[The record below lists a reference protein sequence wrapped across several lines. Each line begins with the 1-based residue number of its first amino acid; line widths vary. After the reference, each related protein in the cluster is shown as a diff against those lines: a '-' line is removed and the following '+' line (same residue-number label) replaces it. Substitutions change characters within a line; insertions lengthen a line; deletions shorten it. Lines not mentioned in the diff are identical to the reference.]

1 MSKYIIDRRKNPKG
15 KSISNRQRFIRRA
28 KKHLSERIHKNVV
41 NRSITD
47 KGEENISIPTDGIQ
61 EPSFNHDSSTGDY
74 DFVLPGNKEFIKGDT
89 IGKPPKGAGAGG
101 GGGKE
106 ASDDGSG
113 EDEFQFSLTRD
124 EYLDIVFEDLEL
136 PNLEEKN
143 KENVTVWET
152 HRSGYTTVGSPS
164 QLNIEQSM
172 IRSLGRRIALK
183 FPKQKAIKELE
194 GEMERLEEEIKYYK
208 EEVKPMTKNR
218 ALIDDIKLKIEK
230 LRKRHRAIPFIDPI
244 DLRFNNFA
252 KYPKPTSSA
261 VMICIMDVS
270 ASMGEREKELSKR
283 FFLLLYLFL
292 ERKYENVDVIFIR
305 HHTEAIECSEEEFFN
320 SKETGG
326 TVVSSGL
333 ILADK
338 ILKERYSQAEWNS
351 YVAQASDGDNFAS
364 DLPTL
369 NQVLVK
375 SILPIVKFYT
385 YVEIAGMYEQT
396 RNYWAAQST
405 GRSSM
410 WNMYEELHKLWP
422 NLVSKQ
428 IKEVGEI
435 IPVFREF
442 FSKPNALSSL
452 NNPNIEVKEEV

>member
-1 MSKYIIDRRKNPKG
+1 VK
-15 KSISNRQRFIRRA
+15 
-28 KKHLSERIHKNVV
+28 
-41 NRSITD
+41 RSITD

-89 IGKPPKGAGAGG
+89 IGKPPKGAGG

-194 GEMERLEEEIKYYK
+194 DEMERLEEEIKYYK

-218 ALIDDIKLKIEK
+218 ALIDDIKLQIKN